1 MTASGFTTLFL
12 VVLAVTL
19 GLRLWLSLRQSHHV
33 GAHRASVPDA
43 FADRI
48 PLDAHQTAADYTRAR
63 IKVGALELLL
73 ETALLLALTIGGG
86 LQVLYA
92 LAGRWFESGG
102 VWQGMTF
109 LSLISI
115 VSFATGLPFSLWRTF
130 VTEARFGF
138 NKTSPATF
146 ALDLFKGSLVAIVI
160 GLPLMAIVLWMMS
173 ATGPNWWLWVWAF
186 WLSFNLLVMVLYPVL
201 IAPLFNKF
209 SPLADGELKQRI
221 EALLTRCGFRSSG
234 LFVMDGSKR
243 SAHGNAYFTGFGA
256 AKRIV
261 FFDTLIE
268 KLEPEEVEAVLA
280 HELGHFKLRHLWQRV
295 AVMALMSLAVL
306 ALLGWLMG
314 QNWFFAG
321 LGMSV
326 NGNAA
331 ALALVLFA
339 LPVFTFPLTPL
350 TSLWSRR
357 HEFQADAYA
366 ASHARAEDLVSA
378 LVKLYRDNAGTL
390 TPDPLYSAFYD
401 SHPPAPIRVA
411 RLRQA

>member
-63 IKVGALELLL
+63 IKVGALELVV

>member
-1 MTASGFTTLFL
+1 MTASAFTTLFL
-12 VVLAVTL
+12 TVLALTL
-19 GLRLWLSLRQSHHV
+19 GLRLWLAYRQSRHV
-33 GAHRASVPDA
+33 GVHRPAVPSA

-48 PLDAHQTAADYTRAR
+48 SLESHQTAADYTQAR
-63 IKVGALELLL
+63 LRVGITELVV
-73 ETALLLALTIGGG
+73 ETALLLGLTIGGG
-86 LQVLYA
+86 LQWLHSMCGNW
-92 LAGRWFESGG
+92 LETGG
-102 VWQGMTF
+102 LWHGVAF
-109 LSLISI
+109 LSAISL
-115 VSFATGLPFSLWRTF
+115 VSFMVGLPFSIWRTF

-138 NKTSPATF
+138 NKTTPATF
-146 ALDLFKGSLVAIVI
+146 VLDLAKGSLVAIVI
-160 GLPLMAIVLWMMS
+160 GLPVMAVVLWMMR

-186 WLSFNLLVMVLYPVL
+186 WLSFNLLAMVLFPIV
-201 IAPLFNKF
+201 IAPIFNKF

-221 EALLTRCGFRSSG
+221 EALLVRCGFRSSG
-234 LFVMDGSKR
+234 IFVMDGSKR

-280 HELGHFKLRHLWQRV
+280 HELGHFKLKHLWQRV

-306 ALLGWLMG
+306 GLLGWLMT
-314 QNWFFAG
+314 QPWFFAG
-321 LGMSV
+321 LGMSAQ
-326 NGNAA
+326 GDAA

-390 TPDPLYSAFYD
+390 TPDPVYSAFYD
-401 SHPPAPIRVA
+401 SHPPAPIRIA
-411 RLRQA
+411 RLHSA